1 MTEQNKD
8 KHHPH
13 EDDLNLSI
21 GIEGIK
27 PAPDEIKKT
36 ENLQSEMPSF
46 TNMESNQVSS
56 EVPTAKTDG
65 LSITITAT
73 ILGGILGFA
82 GSYLFFM
89 NKLSALESELS
100 LRPPVA
106 VVDFV
111 DIASRYPDGTTKTEA
126 EQLMVK
132 TQKAIVK
139 LADAGYM
146 VIDRSHLISAP
157 KDLFLPPETIIN
169 DDIKFEGASSRKT
182 N

>member
-1 MTEQNKD
+1 MTEQSKD
-8 KHHPH
+8 QIHQA
-13 EDDLNLSI
+13 EDKLNLSI
-21 GIEGIK
+21 GIECIK
-27 PAPDEIKKT
+27 PAPDEIKNTKDVQP
-36 ENLQSEMPSF
+36 EIDE
-46 TNMESNQVSS
+46 VKH
-56 EVPTAKTDG
+56 EVPTEKNEG
-65 LSITITAT
+65 VSIIITAT

-89 NKLSALESELS
+89 NKISAIETELT
-100 LRPPVA
+100 LRPPIA

-111 DIASRYPDGTTKTEA
+111 EIASRYPDGTSKTEA

-139 LADAGYM
+139 LSDAGYM

-169 DDIKFEGASSRKT
+169 DDFQYEGASSKKS

>member
-1 MTEQNKD
+1 MTEQSKD
-8 KHHPH
+8 QIHQT
-13 EDDLNLSI
+13 EDKLNLSI

-27 PAPDEIKKT
+27 PAPDEIKNT
-36 ENLQSEMPSF
+36 INVQPEID
-46 TNMESNQVSS
+46 QVNS
-56 EVPTAKTDG
+56 EVPTVKNEG
-65 LSITITAT
+65 VSIIITAT

-89 NKLSALESELS
+89 NKISAIESELT
-100 LRPPVA
+100 LRPPIA

-139 LADAGYM
+139 LSDAGYM

-169 DDIKFEGASSRKT
+169 DDFQYEGASSKKS